1 MDLIWIG
8 GAAAGLGAVVATLLW
23 RRAPARSPQAPR
35 PKAAAPRLP
44 AGRATA
50 SGRAAPA
57 PAGLAPAA
65 AGAGSVPPA
74 LAAFVPRHLD
84 DLPAERR
91 AGYLQ
96 VFKDVPRPPRLMH
109 HLLSPEFFQAAGS
122 AQLVDL
128 ISAEPLIAA
137 KVLATVNS
145 SQYGLSR
152 PVTGIGQAVTYLGLN
167 TVRSLCVQHILR
179 STFLPDG
186 ADRKQLLET
195 AWTASAL
202 ASELAQRL
210 SHELGLEDR
219 GAGVSAVVL
228 SFLGRLATVA
238 RTPLPILQAIPARD
252 LLERTRAEQDKLD
265 LPAVEIGRLLMTE
278 WALPASL
285 IADAADLDRLLVT
298 PPAADARGTRLALGY
313 LCARLGERL
322 ASGELTDLATLDLAA
337 DTSTELH
344 HWRGV
349 LAQRPLAR
357 VGELVRS
364 RDLVTAID
372 RMRAALRA

>member
-1 MDLIWIG
+1 MDIIWIG
-8 GAAAGLGAVVATLLW
+8 MGAVGLATVGALLWRGAAARPRPVAAPRGTT
-23 RRAPARSPQAPR
+23 RRPAIAARAPAAEH
-35 PKAAAPRLP
+35 
-44 AGRATA
+44 
-50 SGRAAPA
+50 
-57 PAGLAPAA
+57 PAA
-65 AGAGSVPPA
+65 ATAAALPVPA
-74 LAAFVPRHLD
+74 ELASFTPRHAG

-109 HLLSPEFFQAAGS
+109 HLLSPEFFLAAGS

-145 SQYGLSR
+145 SIYGLAQ

-167 TVRSLCVQHILR
+167 TVRSLCVQNILR

-186 ADRKQLLET
+186 AERKVRLET
-195 AWTASAL
+195 AWAASAL

-238 RTPLPILQAIPARD
+238 RTPLPVLETIPARG
-252 LLERTRAEQDKLD
+252 LLERMRAEQDKLG
-265 LPAVEIGRLLMTE
+265 LPAGEIGRLLMTE
-278 WALPASL
+278 WGLPASV
-285 IADAADLDRLLVT
+285 IADAADLDRILVT

-322 ASGELTDLATLDLAA
+322 ASGELPDLAALDLAA
-337 DTSTELH
+337 DTSAELF
-344 HWRGV
+344 HWRSV
-349 LAQRPLAR
+349 LAHKPLAR

-364 RDLVTAID
+364 RDLVSAID
-372 RMRAALRA
+372 RMRAALRL

>member
-23 RRAPARSPQAPR
+23 RRAPARRHEPAR
-35 PKAAAPRLP
+35 PKAAAPR
-44 AGRATA
+44 
-50 SGRAAPA
+50 
-57 PAGLAPAA
+57 AA
-65 AGAGSVPPA
+65 ARPPLPTPERLASPPADTTPQPPA
-74 LAAFVPRHLD
+74 LAAFAPRHLD

-109 HLLSPEFFQAAGS
+109 HLLSPEFFLAAGS

-145 SQYGLSR
+145 SIFGLAQ
-152 PVTGIGQAVTYLGLN
+152 PVTGIGQAVTYLGLT
-167 TVRSLCVQHILR
+167 TVRSLCVQNILR

-186 ADRKQLLET
+186 AERKVRLET
-195 AWTASAL
+195 AWAASAL

-238 RTPLPILQAIPARD
+238 RTPLPVLETIPARG
-252 LLERTRAEQDKLD
+252 LLERMRAEQDKLG
-265 LPAVEIGRLLMTE
+265 LPAGEIGRLLMTE
-278 WALPASL
+278 WGLPASV
-285 IADAADLDRLLVT
+285 IADAADLDRILVT

-322 ASGELTDLATLDLAA
+322 ASGELPDLAALDLAA
-337 DTSTELH
+337 DTSAELF
-344 HWRGV
+344 HWRSV
-349 LAQRPLAR
+349 LAHKPLAR
-357 VGELVRS
+357 VGDLVCS
-364 RDLVTAID
+364 RDLVSAID
-372 RMRAALRA
+372 RMRAALRL

>member
-1 MDLIWIG
+1 MDIIWIG
-8 GAAAGLGAVVATLLW
+8 AGAMALTAIGIGLLW
-23 RRAPARSPQAPR
+23 RRSAARPAPR
-35 PKAAAPRLP
+35 HPSPVRRTP
-44 AGRATA
+44 TP
-50 SGRAAPA
+50 APA
-57 PAGLAPAA
+57 PPPTAAVAEATPAC
-65 AGAGSVPPA
+65 PPD
-74 LAAFVPRHLD
+74 LAAFAPRRLD
-84 DLPAERR
+84 ELSGERR
-91 AGYLQ
+91 TGYLQ
-96 VFKDVPRPPRLMH
+96 VFKDVPRPPRLLH
-109 HLLSPEFFQAAGS
+109 HLLSPEFFDGASS

-186 ADRKQLLET
+186 RERKPLLET

-210 SHELGLEDR
+210 SQDLGLDDR
-219 GAGVSAVVL
+219 GALVSAVVL
-228 SFLGRLATVA
+228 SFLGRLATAA
-238 RTPLPILQAIPARD
+238 RTPLPILDDIPARG
-252 LLERTRAEQDKLD
+252 LLERMRAEQDQLG
-265 LPAVEIGRLLMTE
+265 LPAGEIGRLLMAE
-278 WALPASL
+278 WGLPESV
-285 IADAADLDRLLVT
+285 ITDAADLDRALVT
-298 PPAADARGTRLALGY
+298 PPTTDARGTRLALGY

-322 ASGELTDLATLDLAA
+322 ATGELADLAALDLAA
-337 DTSTELH
+337 DTSSELF

-364 RDLVTAID
+364 RALVTAIH
-372 RMRAALRA
+372 RMRTALRP